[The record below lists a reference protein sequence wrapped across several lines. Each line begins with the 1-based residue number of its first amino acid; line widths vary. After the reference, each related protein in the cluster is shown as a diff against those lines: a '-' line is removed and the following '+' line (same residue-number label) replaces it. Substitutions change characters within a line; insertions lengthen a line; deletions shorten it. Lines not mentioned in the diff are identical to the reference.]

1 MPAKIQIISKI
12 YSFIRKLFVY
22 LRSEIQLTGS
32 FTLFKTDSRWHRMQ
46 MKRFSQL
53 SQIIYIGC
61 FLLIGSLMG
70 ILFYEVQLTYMPF
83 KDCIMISSIGSLL
96 TIVLQLI
103 INSLF
108 FSERAPLPT
117 SILCIAVIFL
127 YFFSICIL
135 TIIYTI
141 YLEGIEGSIYAFL
154 FFFPWT
160 PLSFVLFPV
169 LYFITKFLEKNHMGT
184 E

>member
-1 MPAKIQIISKI
+1 
-12 YSFIRKLFVY
+12 
-22 LRSEIQLTGS
+22 
-32 FTLFKTDSRWHRMQ
+32 
-46 MKRFSQL
+46 MKRFSKL

-70 ILFYEVQLTYMPF
+70 ILFYEFQLTFMPF

-103 INSLF
+103 INSRF

-117 SILCIAVIFL
+117 SLFCIAVLFL
-127 YFFSICIL
+127 YFFSIFIL
-135 TIIYTI
+135 TIIYST
-141 YLEGIEGSIYAFL
+141 YLGGIECSGYAFL

-160 PLSFVLFPV
+160 PLSFVMFPA

-184 E
+184 K

>member
-1 MPAKIQIISKI
+1 
-12 YSFIRKLFVY
+12 
-22 LRSEIQLTGS
+22 
-32 FTLFKTDSRWHRMQ
+32 
-46 MKRFSQL
+46 MKRFGKL

-70 ILFYEVQLTYMPF
+70 ILFYEFQLTFMPF

-103 INSLF
+103 INLRF
-108 FSERAPLPT
+108 ISERAPLPT
-117 SILCIAVIFL
+117 SLFCIAVLFL

-135 TIIYTI
+135 TIIYSI
-141 YLEGIEGSIYAFL
+141 YLEGIEGSVYAFL

-160 PLSFVLFPV
+160 LLGFVMFPV
-169 LYFITKFLEKNHMGT
+169 LYFITKFLEQSHMGT

>member
-1 MPAKIQIISKI
+1 
-12 YSFIRKLFVY
+12 
-22 LRSEIQLTGS
+22 
-32 FTLFKTDSRWHRMQ
+32 
-46 MKRFSQL
+46 MKRFSKL

-70 ILFYEVQLTYMPF
+70 ILFYEFQLTFMPF

-103 INSLF
+103 INSRS

-117 SILCIAVIFL
+117 SLFCIAVLFL

-135 TIIYTI
+135 TIIYSI
-141 YLEGIEGSIYAFL
+141 YLRVLRVVFML
-154 FFFPWT
+154 FFSSFHGFSYVLLCFPFYISLQNFWRK
-160 PLSFVLFPV
+160 
-169 LYFITKFLEKNHMGT
+169 IIWEQNKNHWGQRR
-184 E
+184 